1 MPALSVG
8 NPLLSEKLENM
19 SSTQCYEGY
28 ILCFISIIPSPLT
41 SCPMPLRGTVNLILQ
56 YSPLHLLPLS
66 FFSSLL
72 FFLAR
77 TFCCYR
83 SKTVPGLIFAGGEER
98 RLGLGLP
105 SAVNR
110 DYLCAVLFWRIE
122 IVILSLN
129 WTYRLPHLCNC
140 ILRMWKICKKG
151 GFSPLSIVRVIWLYH
166 HEPKWEILR
175 IW

>member
-19 SSTQCYEGY
+19 SSIHCYEVY

-83 SKTVPGLIFAGGEER
+83 SKSVPGLIFAGGKER

-105 SAVNR
+105 STVNR
-110 DYLCAVLFWRIE
+110 DYLCAVLFWRTKLLSSLLTEHADYLIYA
-122 IVILSLN
+122 IV
-129 WTYRLPHLCNC
+129 C
-140 ILRMWKICKKG
+140 LRCGRYEKKED
-151 GFSPLSIVRVIWLYH
+151 FPLYL
-166 HEPKWEILR
+166 
-175 IW
+175 